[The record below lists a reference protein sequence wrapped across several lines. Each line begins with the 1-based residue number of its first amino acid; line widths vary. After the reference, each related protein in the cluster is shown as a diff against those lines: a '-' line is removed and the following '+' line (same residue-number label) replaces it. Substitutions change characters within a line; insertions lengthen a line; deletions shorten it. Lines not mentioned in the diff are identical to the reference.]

1 MKKHLFIALALCFA
15 LAAQA
20 YVEASCPS
28 FPGIMYPSMT
38 YNKGCTPWDLEFNN
52 GGAMSGNTDGAYFQW
67 YRYVEGQPKS
77 TATPCTWQTD
87 HTTCAGFKPR
97 TDEDNTRYVYYCKV
111 TTTLCPEG
119 VESGTFLVAIGSPSD
134 PCPTFTGTT
143 FTIQSGSGSYSSGQ
157 TVTLVAYT
165 NAYGGEHIY
174 TWYHNGEP
182 LDTTDTRYT
191 FTWDFNNPKLI
202 MTNVQPEDGGTYSI
216 SMQDGTEC
224 FLYTNPV
231 RVLVD
236 NPNCGPVPNLTV
248 SKAAICEGEAA
259 VTAVSNNT
267 LAAGEVGSIEYM
279 LKPDG
284 SNPTTTAPGPWSTD
298 MPGLYQFKYVVTNPN
313 SPSCFRES
321 KVVSIRVYGG
331 GGTPTITPDATLI
344 KCTQQLHFTCS
355 APESGETAKI
365 TWTNDQGQS
374 GDIYPNTYPNF
385 AHTCYNPGT
394 YTYTYTLTNPQ
405 AGCTRTATCEVV
417 WYQCEWGAPYW
428 SKWYQDNSHHPLG
441 TAFDL
446 RATQPSVHGM
456 TSVLTYSLDGGA
468 PVTIPDATQ
477 PFTPT
482 VPGTYVFTY
491 AFVHS
496 DPRVTDCYTA
506 ITRTLI
512 VDPCGTTAELSTN
525 KTTLKVGE
533 SATLTYPAP
542 DAGETAKLSYTK
554 DGGSAQTMTGKTFTP
569 TAPGTYVLTYSITTS
584 CGTTTASV
592 TINVYDCGPDATVT
606 ASRTTIRP
614 DDPITITVSSPGA
627 DETAT
632 LTVSYNGGAPQ
643 TIAAGTWSAHNEGT
657 YVFTYTITHA
667 YIDCTRSAQTTVTI
681 KDCSAVTLSADKSV
695 LKLGEAV
702 SLSASRAP
710 DANETATLT
719 YTLNGG
725 APQPLTPSSGTPY
738 PSPFTYTPSTVGTY
752 VVTYNI
758 HNNLLGCDASSE
770 VTFSVYD
777 CGPEASVTA
786 SRTAIRPDD
795 PITITVSSPGADETA
810 TLTVSYNGGAPQTIA
825 AGTWSAHDEGTYTF
839 TYTITHPYIEC
850 TRSASVV
857 VGISDCGTA
866 VMLSADKSVLK
877 LGEAVRLSASR
888 APDANESPTLTIS
901 VNGGAPQTIDPP
913 TLPMSYTPT
922 AVGSYSVI
930 YKLYNSVLGCETSSE
945 VTFSVYDCGPAITL
959 EADQSIL
966 RLGESVNL
974 MLSAAGA
981 EETATLTYSINGG
994 APTSLPIG
1002 DGWGGAFTPQGV
1014 GEYVFTY
1021 TVSHPYI
1028 SCTRT
1033 ASVTVKVYDC
1043 GTPASIAA
1051 DKTVLALGEPLHL
1064 TLSAL
1069 LPEETATLTIDLGG
1083 QTIAQL
1089 SNDQINDQMVNDQMV
1104 NVGTYVFT
1112 YTVSHTLIECE
1123 TSAQLTIKVYDCG
1136 PEATI
1141 ALSQEEVKLLRSVTI
1156 TLSEPG
1162 ADETATLTYTL
1173 NGGTPNPLTPYP
1185 SPLTFTPTE
1194 LGTYVFTYTITHPYI
1209 ECTRSA
1215 TATMQVVEAELV
1227 FDDNNGTHVWSD
1239 PKNWWPAYNR
1249 LPNDADSAIIR
1260 RNCNVDTDRAVSYDL
1275 TFDGGT
1281 IAIQPKGALVVIH
1294 RLLQVA
1300 SNSIAVLTDAT
1311 GNGALVLGQ
1320 ENTNIPA
1327 AVQFYSSA
1335 ANMGELYPKW
1345 QYMGSPVR
1353 EPQKIAASYPKAT
1366 VYEWTNTPNKQVGGN
1381 WQRVDSLA
1389 GAVQPFTGYCLTQS
1403 APATYPLSGTLN
1415 DPVAKAV
1422 AIPYN
1427 DQGTYPGFAF
1437 VANSW
1442 VAPIDIASLEPSDFG
1457 AADATVYIMNAGTY
1471 AEALRQQSQAAAGTG
1486 AAAGQYNTIPVHAA
1500 SYLPGALTVI
1510 PSMQGFFVHTKAA
1523 TTLTLDYD
1531 KAVYTPAKTKV
1542 STTPTRAPQQIIN
1555 HKSETLNVESMI
1567 RLRVSGY
1574 GSEDEVC
1581 LIESPEFSYAFE
1593 NGWDGRKVRSERSDI
1608 SLAVSSPEGALA
1620 VAALPQIVGTEI
1632 LFDGGNHKR
1641 YTITFETL
1649 NPKFATLTPL
1659 FLLDKETNDY
1669 TELTEGATYTF
1680 KCGAATRRFLI
1691 TTLDDPTNDPMENDQ
1706 KLNAVKFLYNGILY
1720 IRLGDRLYNGVG
1732 ELISTTPE
1740 NPISIK

>member
-1 MKKHLFIALALCFA
+1 MKKHLFIAIALCFA

-525 KTTLKVGE
+525 KTTLKVGVGYAHL
-533 SATLTYPAP
+533 SGSGCWRN
-542 DAGETAKLSYTK
+542 GEVILYQ
-554 DGGSAQTMTGKTFTP
+554 GRR
-569 TAPGTYVLTYSITTS
+569 I
-584 CGTTTASV
+584 
-592 TINVYDCGPDATVT
+592 
-606 ASRTTIRP
+606 
-614 DDPITITVSSPGA
+614 GA
-627 DETAT
+627 DDDGQD
-632 LTVSYNGGAPQ
+632 LH
-643 TIAAGTWSAHNEGT
+643 AH
-657 YVFTYTITHA
+657 
-667 YIDCTRSAQTTVTI
+667 
-681 KDCSAVTLSADKSV
+681 CS
-695 LKLGEAV
+695 G
-702 SLSASRAP
+702 
-710 DANETATLT
+710 
-719 YTLNGG
+719 
-725 APQPLTPSSGTPY
+725 
-738 PSPFTYTPSTVGTY
+738 
-752 VVTYNI
+752 NI
-758 HNNLLGCDASSE
+758 
-770 VTFSVYD
+770 
-777 CGPEASVTA
+777 
-786 SRTAIRPDD
+786 R
-795 PITITVSSPGADETA
+795 
-810 TLTVSYNGGAPQTIA
+810 
-825 AGTWSAHDEGTYTF
+825 
-839 TYTITHPYIEC
+839 
-850 TRSASVV
+850 
-857 VGISDCGTA
+857 
-866 VMLSADKSVLK
+866 
-877 LGEAVRLSASR
+877 
-888 APDANESPTLTIS
+888 
-901 VNGGAPQTIDPP
+901 
-913 TLPMSYTPT
+913 
-922 AVGSYSVI
+922 
-930 YKLYNSVLGCETSSE
+930 
-945 VTFSVYDCGPAITL
+945 
-959 EADQSIL
+959 
-966 RLGESVNL
+966 
-974 MLSAAGA
+974 
-981 EETATLTYSINGG
+981 
-994 APTSLPIG
+994 
-1002 DGWGGAFTPQGV
+1002 
-1014 GEYVFTY
+1014 
-1021 TVSHPYI
+1021 
-1028 SCTRT
+1028 
-1033 ASVTVKVYDC
+1033 
-1043 GTPASIAA
+1043 
-1051 DKTVLALGEPLHL
+1051 
-1064 TLSAL
+1064 
-1069 LPEETATLTIDLGG
+1069 IDLFG
-1083 QTIAQL
+1083 
-1089 SNDQINDQMVNDQMV
+1089 
-1104 NVGTYVFT
+1104 
-1112 YTVSHTLIECE
+1112 HH
-1123 TSAQLTIKVYDCG
+1123 
-1136 PEATI
+1136 
-1141 ALSQEEVKLLRSVTI
+1141 LLR
-1156 TLSEPG
+1156 
-1162 ADETATLTYTL
+1162 Y
-1173 NGGTPNPLTPYP
+1173 
-1185 SPLTFTPTE
+1185 
-1194 LGTYVFTYTITHPYI
+1194 
-1209 ECTRSA
+1209 
-1215 TATMQVVEAELV
+1215 
-1227 FDDNNGTHVWSD
+1227 DDCVRHD
-1239 PKNWWPAYNR
+1239 QR
-1249 LPNDADSAIIR
+1249 L
-1260 RNCNVDTDRAVSYDL
+1260 
-1275 TFDGGT
+1275 
-1281 IAIQPKGALVVIH
+1281 
-1294 RLLQVA
+1294 
-1300 SNSIAVLTDAT
+1300 
-1311 GNGALVLGQ
+1311 
-1320 ENTNIPA
+1320 
-1327 AVQFYSSA
+1327 
-1335 ANMGELYPKW
+1335 
-1345 QYMGSPVR
+1345 
-1353 EPQKIAASYPKAT
+1353 
-1366 VYEWTNTPNKQVGGN
+1366 
-1381 WQRVDSLA
+1381 
-1389 GAVQPFTGYCLTQS
+1389 
-1403 APATYPLSGTLN
+1403 
-1415 DPVAKAV
+1415 
-1422 AIPYN
+1422 
-1427 DQGTYPGFAF
+1427 
-1437 VANSW
+1437 
-1442 VAPIDIASLEPSDFG
+1442 
-1457 AADATVYIMNAGTY
+1457 
-1471 AEALRQQSQAAAGTG
+1471 
-1486 AAAGQYNTIPVHAA
+1486 
-1500 SYLPGALTVI
+1500 
-1510 PSMQGFFVHTKAA
+1510 
-1523 TTLTLDYD
+1523 
-1531 KAVYTPAKTKV
+1531 
-1542 STTPTRAPQQIIN
+1542 
-1555 HKSETLNVESMI
+1555 
-1567 RLRVSGY
+1567 
-1574 GSEDEVC
+1574 
-1581 LIESPEFSYAFE
+1581 
-1593 NGWDGRKVRSERSDI
+1593 
-1608 SLAVSSPEGALA
+1608 
-1620 VAALPQIVGTEI
+1620 
-1632 LFDGGNHKR
+1632 
-1641 YTITFETL
+1641 
-1649 NPKFATLTPL
+1649 
-1659 FLLDKETNDY
+1659 
-1669 TELTEGATYTF
+1669 
-1680 KCGAATRRFLI
+1680 
-1691 TTLDDPTNDPMENDQ
+1691 
-1706 KLNAVKFLYNGILY
+1706 
-1720 IRLGDRLYNGVG
+1720 
-1732 ELISTTPE
+1732 
-1740 NPISIK
+1740 